1 MTWGVSGSYSWAR
14 FALFGSFRR
23 VVVVATSL
31 KLVLPLPP
39 SVNHQYATVGNRRV
53 LSKEAAAF
61 KRTVKK
67 LVERGRMDNLIS
79 AEIEL
84 ALQKSLLGV
93 YLTFYFETPFK
104 RDLDGG
110 LKISLDAVC
119 GALGVDDRSIVDLHL
134 TKQIDP
140 LNPHLDIEI
149 EAIEEWTFDQSYVY
163 LGKDR
168 LESG

>member
-1 MTWGVSGSYSWAR
+1 M
-14 FALFGSFRR
+14 L
-23 VVVVATSL
+23 ATL

-53 LSKEAAAF
+53 LSKDAQAF
-61 KRTVKK
+61 KRSVKK
-67 LVERGRMDNLIS
+67 LIERARMDGAIPGEME
-79 AEIEL
+79 A

-93 YLTFYFETPFK
+93 YLTYFFETPFK

-119 GALGVDDRSIVDLHL
+119 GAMGIDDRSIVDLHL

-149 EAIEEWTFDQSYVY
+149 EAIDDWSFDRAYVY
-163 LGKDR
+163 LG
-168 LESG
+168 ESDEQSE

>member
-1 MTWGVSGSYSWAR
+1 M
-14 FALFGSFRR
+14 
-23 VVVVATSL
+23 VVNV

-53 LSKEAAAF
+53 LSKEAQAF
-61 KRTVKK
+61 KRSVKK
-67 LVERGRMDNLIS
+67 LIERARMDGAIPGETE
-79 AEIEL
+79 A

-93 YLTFYFETPFK
+93 YLTYFFETPFK

-119 GALGVDDRSIVDLHL
+119 GAMGIDDRSIVDLHL

-149 EAIEEWTFDQSYVY
+149 EAIDDWSFDRAYIY
-163 LGKDR
+163 LGELDER
-168 LESG
+168 SG